1 MFPACS
7 LFAEVSV
14 NSSLLAKKSEGQVAP
29 VSPGSGIKSQL
40 QDCSKVLDAR
50 LQLNEG
56 HTKGNSG
63 CGHSE
68 SLLQPPGAAVET
80 LLFSENTVHYDTV
93 ENAWTAGC
101 SKRIKFSDSSIEF
114 QVLVRS
120 DNIIFI
126 VSVCILD
133 IRGR

>member
-1 MFPACS
+1 MYRFCKLILNMFPACS

-80 LLFSENTVHYDTV
+80 LLFSENTVYIMTPLKMR
-93 ENAWTAGC
+93 GL
-101 SKRIKFSDSSIEF
+101 
-114 QVLVRS
+114 QVAPK
-120 DNIIFI
+120 
-126 VSVCILD
+126 
-133 IRGR
+133 G